1 MSIASRNRAI
11 KALLEKA
18 FGPGKVW
25 VRGSRGTAYG
35 WVHVYVDVEVSSA
48 SWSALRIEVMA
59 LIKAA
64 EIEIGTYGYDDPGS
78 DYGFGSMINISFN
91 KPWNVAKKERANE
104 LHEV

>member
-1 MSIASRNRAI
+1 MSIASRNQAI

-48 SWSALRIEVMA
+48 SWSKLRNKIEA

-64 EIEIGTYGYDDPGS
+64 GIDVGTYGYNDPGS
-78 DYGFGSMINISFN
+78 DYGFGSKINITFN
-91 KPWNVAKKERANE
+91 KPWDVAKKDRANE